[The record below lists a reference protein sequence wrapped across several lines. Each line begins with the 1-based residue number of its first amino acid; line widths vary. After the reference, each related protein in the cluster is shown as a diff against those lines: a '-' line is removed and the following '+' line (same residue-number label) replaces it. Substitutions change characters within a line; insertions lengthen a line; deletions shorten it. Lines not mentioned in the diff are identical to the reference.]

1 QGWRGER
8 RVGLRSVVSEGGA
21 HLCPVFRHLRRIFLL
36 RPGCQFIYFHI
47 FSVQQESAA
56 FPPPLLFCVQ
66 KPILPFVRLYAYFQ
80 GYSPG
85 YAVLFPDIFSAKD
98 AVFLEDICQITVLLL
113 SRAACP
119 YQFQQYLPEPPSL

>member
-1 QGWRGER
+1 CFVSASSSPTR
-8 RVGLRSVVSEGGA
+8 RPTLSQSSAICAGYFFSSQAVSS
-21 HLCPVFRHLRRIFLL
+21 FTFIF
-36 RPGCQFIYFHI
+36 